1 MLIECKYMGMTKTT
15 AAKRFFRMAE
25 KDFKTGKKGSAV
37 AETRAGVGLLAID
50 IIQRLN
56 NH

>member
-1 MLIECKYMGMTKTT
+1 MTKTT

-37 AETRAGVGLLAID
+37 AEALAGVGLLALEIMKQ
-50 IIQRLN
+50 IN

>member
-1 MLIECKYMGMTKTT
+1 MTYTT

-25 KDFKTGKKGSAV
+25 NDYKNGKKGSAV
-37 AETRAGVGLLAID
+37 AETLAGVGLLALD
-50 IIQRLN
+50 IMKQLN

>member
-1 MLIECKYMGMTKTT
+1 MTKTT

-25 KDFKTGKKGSAV
+25 KDFKAGKKGSAV
-37 AETRAGVGLLAID
+37 AETLAGVGLLALD
-50 IIQRLN
+50 IMQQLK

>member
-1 MLIECKYMGMTKTT
+1 MGMTKTT